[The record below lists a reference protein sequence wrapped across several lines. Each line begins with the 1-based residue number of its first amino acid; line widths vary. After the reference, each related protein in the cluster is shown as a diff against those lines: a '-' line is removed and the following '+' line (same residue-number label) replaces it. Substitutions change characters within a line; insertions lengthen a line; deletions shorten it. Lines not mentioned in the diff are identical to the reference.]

1 MHSIF
6 GWLFLEPNIWNQF
19 KLENVSYIITYV
31 YEFGNTYYWGGIN
44 LTENKDGCFHTNE
57 LLNILTIFNFSMHI
71 GMVEF
76 GI

>member
-31 YEFGNTYYWGGIN
+31 YEFGNTYYREGII

-57 LLNILTIFNFSMHI
+57 LLDIFNDFQ
-71 GMVEF
+71 F
-76 GI
+76 